1 MPQKYMAYSV
11 CILNIIEFTKPV
23 NNDNIINSTTQ
34 VGWKS
39 QSK

>member
-1 MPQKYMAYSV
+1 MPQKFMAYSV
-11 CILNIIEFTKPV
+11 CILNITAFTKPV
-23 NNDNIINSTTQ
+23 NNDSIINLTTQ

>member
-1 MPQKYMAYSV
+1 MPQKFMAYSV
-11 CILNIIEFTKPV
+11 CILNIIAFMKPV
-23 NNDNIINSTTQ
+23 NNDIINSTTQ